1 MTSVSYTI
9 PGLHVTDH
17 EVEVP
22 LDWASPDDGRTLTVF
37 ARELVAPA
45 RRHEDLPLV
54 VFLQGGPGGKGPRPT
69 GPDGWVGHML
79 ATHRVV
85 LLDQRGTGR
94 SSAVR
99 GAALAALRTPAEQ
112 AAYLAHFRAD
122 SIVDDAEHVRRT
134 VYGGRRWA
142 TVGQSYGGFIT
153 LTYLSRAPQ
162 ALTACYVTGGLASIW
177 PDAHEVYRRTYPRTA
192 AKNARYAAL
201 YPQDVD
207 RLARI
212 ADRLDAGDVHLPD
225 GDLLSTRRFQ
235 TVGMDLGMKHGSERL
250 HWLVD
255 EAFDRGSDELSDTFL
270 EAVMD
275 LTSHRSR
282 PLYAVLHES
291 IYASGEAVTG
301 WAAHTVR
308 EEHPAFSPEA
318 RPLLFTGEM
327 IYPWM
332 FDEIAGLRPFQA
344 AADELANRSSWSS
357 LYDLDVLAANEVP
370 VAAAVYHDDMFV
382 DAQLSLGTAAHVG
395 AVQTWVTN
403 EFEHDGL
410 RTGDVLGRLV
420 SLVADQGGPLPDRT
434 SPRGRRVVGDA

>member
-9 PGLHVTDH
+9 PGMHVTDH

-22 LDWASPDDGRTLTVF
+22 LDWAAPDDGRTITVF

-94 SSAVR
+94 STPVRAAHLADLGSA
-99 GAALAALRTPAEQ
+99 AEQ
-112 AAYLAHFRAD
+112 AEYLACFRAD
-122 SIVDDAEHVRRT
+122 SIVDDAEHLRTT

-142 TVGQSYGGFIT
+142 SVGQSYGGFLT
-153 LTYLSRAPQ
+153 LTYLSRAPH
-162 ALTACYVTGGLASIW
+162 ALSACYVTGGLPSID
-177 PDAHEVYRRTYPRTA
+177 PDPHEVYRRTYPRTA
-192 AKNARYAAL
+192 AKNALYARRYPADAE
-201 YPQDVD
+201 
-207 RLARI
+207 RLARV
-212 ADRLDAGDVHLPD
+212 ADRLDVGDVLLPD
-225 GDLLSTRRFQ
+225 GDTLSTRRFQ
-235 TVGMDLGMKHGSERL
+235 TVGMDFGMKPGFERV
-250 HWLVD
+250 HWLLD
-255 EAFDRGSDELSDTFL
+255 EAFDPGSDDLSDTFL

-275 LTSHRSR
+275 LTSYRSR

-291 IYASGEAVTG
+291 IYASGEATTG
-301 WAAHTVR
+301 WAAHAVR
-308 EEHPAFSPEA
+308 AEHPAFDPAA
-318 RPLLFTGEM
+318 RPLLLTGEM

-332 FDEIAGLRPFQA
+332 FEEIAGLRPFRA
-344 AADELANRSSWSS
+344 AAEELAARSSWSS
-357 LYDLDVLAANEVP
+357 LYDPQVLAANDVP

-382 DAQLSLGTAAHVG
+382 DAGLSLETAARVG
-395 AVQTWVTN
+395 NAQTWVTN

-410 RTGDVLGRLV
+410 RTGDVLSRLV
-420 SLVADQGGPLPDRT
+420 DLVAQQGGPLR
-434 SPRGRRVVGDA
+434 

>member
-22 LDWASPDDGRTLTVF
+22 LDWASPHDGRTLTVF
-37 ARELVAPA
+37 ARELVAPS
-45 RRHEDLPLV
+45 RRHDDLPLV

-69 GPDGWVGHML
+69 AADGWVGQML

-99 GAALAALRTPAEQ
+99 GAALAALGTPTEQ

-122 SIVDDAEHVRRT
+122 SIVDDAEHLRKT

-142 TVGQSYGGFIT
+142 TVGQSYGGFLT
-153 LTYLSRAPQ
+153 LTYLSRASH
-162 ALTACYVTGGLASIW
+162 ALTACYVTGGLPSIW
-177 PDAHEVYRRTYPRTA
+177 PDTHEVYRRTYARTA
-192 AKNARYAAL
+192 AKNAQYYERF
-201 YPQDVD
+201 PQDVE
-207 RLARI
+207 RVARI
-212 ADRLDAGDVHLPD
+212 ADRLDAGDVRLPD
-225 GDLLSTRRFQ
+225 GDVLSTRRFQ
-235 TVGMDLGMKHGSERL
+235 TVGMDFGMKPGFERV

-255 EAFDRGSDELSDTFL
+255 EAFDRGSDDLSDTFL

-275 LTSHRSR
+275 LTSYRSR

-291 IYASGEAVTG
+291 IYASGEATTG

-308 EEHPAFSPEA
+308 AEHPAFDPSA
-318 RPLLFTGEM
+318 RPLLFSGEM

-332 FDEIAGLRPFQA
+332 FEEISGLRPFQA
-344 AADELANRSSWSS
+344 AAEELAARSSWTT
-357 LYDLDVLAANEVP
+357 LYDPDVLASNEVP

-382 DAQLSLGTAAHVG
+382 DAQLSLATAAHVG
-395 AVQTWVTN
+395 SVQTWVTN

-410 RTGDVLGRLV
+410 RTGDVLSRLV
-420 SLVADQGGPLPDRT
+420 RLVADQGGPRPETDEP
-434 SPRGRRVVGDA
+434 SSVRGVRHL

>member
-37 ARELVAPA
+37 VRELVAPA
-45 RRHEDLPLV
+45 RQREDLPLV

-69 GPDGWVGHML
+69 AADGWVGQML
-79 ATHRVV
+79 ETHRVV

-99 GAALAALRTPAEQ
+99 GAAMSSLGTPTEQ
-112 AAYLAHFRAD
+112 ADYLAHFRAD

-142 TVGQSYGGFIT
+142 TVGQSYGGFLT

-162 ALTACYVTGGLASIW
+162 ALTACYVTGGLPSIW
-177 PDAHEVYRRTYPRTA
+177 PDTHEVYRRTYPRTA
-192 AKNARYAAL
+192 AKNAQYRARY
-201 YPQDVD
+201 PRDVET
-207 RLARI
+207 LARI
-212 ADRLDAGDVHLPD
+212 ADRLDVGDVRLPD
-225 GDLLSTRRFQ
+225 GDVLSTRRFQ
-235 TVGMDLGMKHGSERL
+235 TVGMDFGMKPGFERV

-255 EAFDRGSDELSDTFL
+255 EAFDRGAEDLSDTFL

-275 LTSHRSR
+275 LTSYRSR
-282 PLYAVLHES
+282 PLYAALHES
-291 IYASGEAVTG
+291 IYASGDATTG
-301 WAAHTVR
+301 WAADAVR
-308 EEHPAFSPEA
+308 SEHPGFDPAA
-318 RPLLFTGEM
+318 RPLLLTGEM

-332 FDEIAGLRPFQA
+332 FEEISALRPFRA
-344 AADELANRSSWSS
+344 AADELAARSSWTT
-357 LYDLDVLAANEVP
+357 LYDPDVLASNEVP

-382 DAQLSLGTAAHVG
+382 DAQLSLATAAHVG
-395 AVQTWVTN
+395 NVQTWVTN

-410 RTGDVLGRLV
+410 RTGDVLSRLV
-420 SLVADQGGPLPDRT
+420 RLVADQGGPRPETDEP
-434 SPRGRRVVGDA
+434 SSVRGARHL

>member
-22 LDWASPDDGRTLTVF
+22 LDWSSPDDGRTLTVF

-99 GAALAALRTPAEQ
+99 GALLSSLGSPAEQ
-112 AAYLAHFRAD
+112 AAYLACFRAD
-122 SIVDDAEHVRRT
+122 SIVDDAEHLRKT
-134 VYGGRRWA
+134 LYGGRRWA
-142 TVGQSYGGFIT
+142 TVGQSYGGFLT
-153 LTYLSRAPQ
+153 LTYLSRAPE
-162 ALTACYVTGGLASIW
+162 ALSACYVTGGLPSIW
-177 PDAHEVYRRTYPRTA
+177 PDTREVYRRTYPRTA
-192 AKNARYAAL
+192 TKNAEYARRY
-201 YPQDVD
+201 PHDVE
-207 RLARI
+207 RLGRI
-212 ADRLDAGDVHLPD
+212 ADRLDAGDVTLPD
-225 GDLLSTRRFQ
+225 GDTLSTRRFQ
-235 TVGMDLGMKHGSERL
+235 TVGMDFGMKPGFERV

-255 EAFDRGSDELSDTFL
+255 EAFDRGSDDLSDTFL

-275 LTSHRSR
+275 LTSYRSR
-282 PLYAVLHES
+282 PLYAVMHES
-291 IYASGEAVTG
+291 IYASGEETTG

-308 EEHPAFSPEA
+308 AEHPGFDPSA
-318 RPLLFTGEM
+318 RPLLLTGEM

-344 AADELANRSSWSS
+344 AAEELAARSSWST
-357 LYDLDVLAANEVP
+357 LYDPEVLAGNEVP

-382 DAQLSLGTAAHVG
+382 DAGLSLATAAHVG
-395 AVQTWVTN
+395 NVQAWVTN

-420 SLVADQGGPLPDRT
+420 DLVAQQGGPLR
-434 SPRGRRVVGDA
+434 